1 VKKISKKK
9 PLTWTPPGDKP
20 QGAGNP
26 NHNNNFSSS
35 SSFFLSFFF
44 SLAVAEVQQLWSKLC
59 ESFGTWG
66 QKSIVFSTRP
76 PGDFLGMNTVTPTSA
91 IAHSYLHT
99 YLFSL
104 GHFLE

>member
-26 NHNNNFSSS
+26 NHNNNSSSS